1 MTAVTIHR
9 PTQTAAADMLSD
21 PAQFELAQRWANA
34 FAASQLVPGH
44 LRGKPADCLIGLM
57 MAKQIGDNPL
67 TVLQNIYIVGG
78 KAGWS
83 ATYMIARANQSGVF
97 RGRIT
102 WDEEGAGQDL
112 TVTAKAT
119 LAETGEEIRIA
130 ASMQMAKAEG
140 WTKNQK
146 YQTMPAH
153 MLRWRSATMLV
164 RLYCPEVMLGMATAD
179 ELEDVSAA
187 AAPARAAMVTTL
199 DAFAAEAETAPA
211 DAEPVEGDA
220 PLDARAFNWHAWA
233 EETQADLTKYSDA
246 DKLDADW
253 SAVKERMM
261 NDEAPED
268 IRAALTTAYLTQ
280 KQSLGG
286 RKR

>member
-1 MTAVTIHR
+1 MTAVTVHR
-9 PTQTAAADMLSD
+9 QTQTVAAADMLND

-119 LAETGEEIRIA
+119 LADTGEEVRIA

-199 DAFAAEAETAPA
+199 DAFAAEAETAPVMEPEA
-211 DAEPVEGDA
+211 DTT
-220 PLDARAFNWHAWA
+220 LDARAFNWQAWA

-261 NDEAPED
+261 NDDAPEE

>member
-1 MTAVTIHR
+1 MTAVAINR
-9 PTQTAAADMLSD
+9 PSQSVAAADMLSD
-21 PAQFELAQRWANA
+21 QAQFELAQRWANA
-34 FAASQLVPGH
+34 FAASQLVPAH

-102 WDEEGAGQDL
+102 WDETGAGDSL
-112 TVTAKAT
+112 AVTAKAT
-119 LAETGEEIRIA
+119 LADTGEEIRVT

-140 WTKNQK
+140 WSKNQK

-164 RLYCPEVMLGMATAD
+164 RLYCPEVMLGMATTD
-179 ELEDVSAA
+179 ELEDVAASTSA
-187 AAPARAAMVTTL
+187 PRAAIAATL
-199 DAFAAEAETAPA
+199 DAFASEATPAQEPDPEDAAP
-211 DAEPVEGDA
+211 
-220 PLDARAFNWHAWA
+220 DARAFNWQAWA
-233 EETQADLTKYSDA
+233 AETTAELAAYSDSGKLEA
-246 DKLDADW
+246 DYA
-253 SAVKERMM
+253 AVKERML
-261 NDEAPED
+261 NDDAPED
-268 IRAALTTAYLTQ
+268 ARNAVTTAYLEA
-280 KQSLGG
+280 
-286 RKR
+286 KRRLSKTR